1 MKALRTLPSA
11 DPFELM
17 TSARTAAAPDCSELE
32 LFDATVKFVVAPELG
47 PYVTSYIAVNR
58 SVSCCSFAGSFKSET
73 GISWDSS
80 WACVASLSALVDG
93 ERPKIV

>member
-1 MKALRTLPSA
+1 MKLSRMLPSA

-17 TSARTAAAPDCSELE
+17 TPARTEAAPDWSELE
-32 LFDATVKFVVAPELG
+32 LFDVTVSCVVAPLLG

-58 SVSCCSFAGSFKSET
+58 SVSCFSLAGSFKSET
-73 GISWDSS
+73 GISWESS
-80 WACVASLSALVDG
+80 LACVARLCALVDG